1 MNKIKKLSV
10 LLFVCLLV
18 VTITGCESQAEKK
31 ERIMKEY
38 ATTYFNNH
46 LIGIQKPDNVE
57 IATVQVSIEML
68 KQVNELKGEEQ
79 YDISKLF
86 GCKNDSYV
94 EMTID
99 TENQNIEKYDFH
111 LTCE

>member
-1 MNKIKKLSV
+1 
-10 LLFVCLLV
+10 
-18 VTITGCESQAEKK
+18 
-31 ERIMKEY
+31 MKEY

-46 LIGIQKPDNVE
+46 LIGIQKPEDVE
-57 IATVQVSIEML
+57 VATVIVSIDML

-86 GCKNDSYV
+86 GCKSESYV

-99 TENQNIEKYDFH
+99 TENQIVSNYEFH